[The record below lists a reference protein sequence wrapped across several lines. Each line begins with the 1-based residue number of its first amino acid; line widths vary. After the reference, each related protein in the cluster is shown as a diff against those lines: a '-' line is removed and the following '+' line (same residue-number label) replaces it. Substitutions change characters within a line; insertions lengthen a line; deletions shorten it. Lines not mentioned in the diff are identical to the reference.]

1 MQRSS
6 CVSSSFLPLRSMG
19 LELASDEDYRT
30 THSRYNST
38 GFNRKRSSYSWN
50 VGSFETIPRNGIK
63 NCPRRNNPHTM
74 DKSPCPFSR
83 YIVLRNVSI
92 RPDAGHERKE
102 RERGAHYGQPDS
114 SREIFLSIYRNI
126 RQTLARSD
134 SRGQSCR
141 NNSAGCLEREDHRI
155 PGSQN

>member
-83 YIVLRNVSI
+83 YIVPRNVSI
-92 RPDAGHERKE
+92 RPSAGHERKE
-102 RERGAHYGQPDS
+102 REREP
-114 SREIFLSIYRNI
+114 I
-126 RQTLARSD
+126 T
-134 SRGQSCR
+134 
-141 NNSAGCLEREDHRI
+141 
-155 PGSQN
+155 GSQIVHVRYFFQYTGTSVRLWPEAILADNLAETIPQDV